1 MRMHDSLQQEVN
13 EYFES
18 SSAYWQ
24 NLYSEK
30 ELLPRIYQDRHNT
43 TLAWIRRLGLRK
55 EARILEVGCGAG
67 LMSIALAR
75 DGYTVD
81 AMDST
86 SAMLGTT
93 WQNARIQSVENRIR
107 LHHGDLHDLPFEAH
121 TFDLVIAIGVIPWLH
136 SERVA
141 FEEMQ
146 RVLTPGGYLL
156 ITADNDARL
165 IRTLDPA
172 SCPLFAPLRKVTKRV
187 MQRFGRWSPA
197 AGFQAK
203 RHDRHEV
210 HRLMNRSGFQ
220 ELRSCTIGF
229 GPFTF
234 FGRRLFPDSTGTR
247 IHKRLQSLASKP
259 RWSPLR
265 WTGSHYLV
273 LAAKVP
279 YVL

>member
-1 MRMHDSLQQEVN
+1 MRTHDSLQQEVN

-141 FEEMQ
+141 FEEIQ
-146 RVLTPGGYLL
+146 RVLKPGGYLL

-247 IHKRLQSLASKP
+247 IHQRLQSLASKP

>member
-1 MRMHDSLQQEVN
+1 MRTHDSLQQEVN

-107 LHHGDLHDLPFEAH
+107 LHHGELHDLPFEAH

-247 IHKRLQSLASKP
+247 IHQRLQSLASKP